1 MSDDARPAAWLD
13 LLPDGVVI
21 IDALGVVIDANATV
35 CRLLGRDRDDIV
47 GINGFDLLHPD
58 DVARA
63 VQAVADEFV
72 DTEAVLPT
80 DVRLL
85 AADGGWLPVEITG
98 IAVERAEGNLLAL
111 CIRDMRR
118 RAKLEEQL
126 RRERSFLQSVLSEV
140 EVGILACD
148 AEGRVSVYSHAVRGV
163 LPTAGA
169 VHLDEWL
176 ARFRLFEAD
185 GVTPLPASQA
195 PLSRAFRGEV
205 VRDVEFSVLG
215 DDGELH
221 FRRANGE
228 PLFDG
233 TGAKIG
239 AVVAVHDITEQRQAE
254 RALRRQALHDP
265 LTGLPNR
272 SLLIHRLGDA
282 LERNQIHPAGVALF
296 FVDLDRFKL
305 VNDGLGHTAG
315 DELLMAVG
323 VRLEEAV
330 RPGDTVARLG
340 GDEFVVLCE
349 PIAGPDETAAIA
361 ERLGEAVGRPVRIGD
376 HEVRVTASI
385 GVTVASSSD
394 VLPEAMLRDSDL
406 AMYRAKERGRDGW
419 ELFDDRLRERVLAR
433 IATEHM
439 LLHALDN
446 GQLRLLFQPVIDA
459 ATGALAGAEALVR
472 LELVDGTL
480 IEPIDFIGVAE
491 ESGLVTRVDQW
502 VLAETCRQAAAW
514 ASVRPGSPLIIG
526 WNASSRTIGRG
537 DFVAFVREN
546 LNRFG
551 VAPAQLCLEL
561 TETTLIAATA
571 ATRHALTRLR
581 EEGLLIGLD
590 DFGTGYSSLTNLRDF
605 AVSFVKIDSSFTSGI
620 PHDHESTAIARAI
633 IDLAHALG
641 LTVVAEGVNTE
652 AQRVWLAA
660 AGCDHLQGYLFSPPV
675 PADTI
680 TAWLLR
686 QAAPLAEAGDI
697 A

>member
-1 MSDDARPAAWLD
+1 MSDDARPAAWID

-21 IDALGVVIDANATV
+21 IDALGVIVDANATL
-35 CRLLGRDRDDIV
+35 CRLLGRDRDDLV

-63 VQAVADEFV
+63 AQALAEELV

-85 AADGGWLPVEITG
+85 AADGGWVPVEVTG
-98 IAVERAEGNLLAL
+98 IAVKRAEGDGLAL
-111 CIRDMRR
+111 CIPAMRR

-163 LPTAGA
+163 VPTSGA
-169 VHLDEWL
+169 VHIDEWL

-185 GVTPLPASQA
+185 GVTPLPAAQA
-195 PLSRAFRGEV
+195 PLARAFRGEI

-228 PLFDG
+228 PRFDG
-233 TGAKIG
+233 TAAKIG

-254 RALRRQALHDP
+254 RALRRQAVHDP

-272 SLLIHRLGDA
+272 TLLIHRLGEA
-282 LERNQIHPAGVALF
+282 LQRNQIHPAGVALF

-315 DELLMAVG
+315 DELLMAIG

-376 HEVRVTASI
+376 HEGRGTASI

-394 VLPEAMLRDSDL
+394 GLPEARPPDPHLP
-406 AMYRAKERGRDGW
+406 MYPGKGPGPDGRGR
-419 ELFDDRLRERVLAR
+419 FHDR
-433 IATEHM
+433 
-439 LLHALDN
+439 
-446 GQLRLLFQPVIDA
+446 
-459 ATGALAGAEALVR
+459 
-472 LELVDGTL
+472 
-480 IEPIDFIGVAE
+480 
-491 ESGLVTRVDQW
+491 
-502 VLAETCRQAAAW
+502 
-514 ASVRPGSPLIIG
+514 RPD
-526 WNASSRTIGRG
+526 RG
-537 DFVAFVREN
+537 
-546 LNRFG
+546 
-551 VAPAQLCLEL
+551 P
-561 TETTLIAATA
+561 
-571 ATRHALTRLR
+571 
-581 EEGLLIGLD
+581 
-590 DFGTGYSSLTNLRDF
+590 
-605 AVSFVKIDSSFTSGI
+605 
-620 PHDHESTAIARAI
+620 
-633 IDLAHALG
+633 
-641 LTVVAEGVNTE
+641 
-652 AQRVWLAA
+652 
-660 AGCDHLQGYLFSPPV
+660 
-675 PADTI
+675 
-680 TAWLLR
+680 
-686 QAAPLAEAGDI
+686 
-697 A
+697 